1 MREDKY
7 QALGRQEAERWV
19 MDRERPGREA
29 VTQGK
34 VALDVLQTMARQVEE
49 RLQTSVACP
58 KGADWLLDNLYLLRQ
73 VQQGV
78 TLAFRAQKSLP
89 ALCAPKQCLRVQQLA
104 EGVLRDV
111 DALEAPTLLAYLTGI
126 QSVCVLREEEL
137 NVLLCALQLTLLKQ
151 VAEGSRTLAEG
162 LEQGSVSQEAN
173 EALINA
179 IGRLHQQERLN
190 LGEALERQCATDR
203 VLRQD
208 AIYPH
213 MDSASRF
220 RYRQRVYLLAKKRS
234 QTREDTAQQAI
245 DTAQAEQN
253 DLGSVLFRQTRPA
266 GVAGTWLPSCS
277 QRCWSPCGSAFG
289 WTAGGVGCCSFCR

>member
-78 TLAFRAQKSLP
+78 TQAFRAQKSLP

-104 EGVLRDV
+104 ECCGMWT
-111 DALEAPTLLAYLTGI
+111 PW
-126 QSVCVLREEEL
+126 
-137 NVLLCALQLTLLKQ
+137 K
-151 VAEGSRTLAEG
+151 
-162 LEQGSVSQEAN
+162 
-173 EALINA
+173 
-179 IGRLHQQERLN
+179 
-190 LGEALERQCATDR
+190 
-203 VLRQD
+203 
-208 AIYPH
+208 
-213 MDSASRF
+213 
-220 RYRQRVYLLAKKRS
+220 RQRYWPISRGFNLCVSCGKK
-234 QTREDTAQQAI
+234 
-245 DTAQAEQN
+245 N
-253 DLGSVLFRQTRPA
+253 
-266 GVAGTWLPSCS
+266 
-277 QRCWSPCGSAFG
+277 
-289 WTAGGVGCCSFCR
+289 

>member
-78 TLAFRAQKSLP
+78 TQAFRAQKSLP

-162 LEQGSVSQEAN
+162 LEQGSVS
-173 EALINA
+173 
-179 IGRLHQQERLN
+179 
-190 LGEALERQCATDR
+190 
-203 VLRQD
+203 
-208 AIYPH
+208 
-213 MDSASRF
+213 
-220 RYRQRVYLLAKKRS
+220 
-234 QTREDTAQQAI
+234 
-245 DTAQAEQN
+245 
-253 DLGSVLFRQTRPA
+253 
-266 GVAGTWLPSCS
+266 
-277 QRCWSPCGSAFG
+277 
-289 WTAGGVGCCSFCR
+289 